1 MNSAPPAGPVIR
13 LILNGESRSL
23 PAPLTVAEVVVQ
35 TSQRSSGIA
44 VALNNEVVP
53 RSEWGST
60 AIADGDQLDIVTAVQ
75 GG

>member
-1 MNSAPPAGPVIR
+1 
-13 LILNGESRSL
+13 
-23 PAPLTVAEVVVQ
+23 LTVAEVVVQ